1 MVAVNTG
8 REVSA
13 RRSPAGEEAD
23 MLKNT
28 NYNLLEEIVQK
39 SQSLYRYDRYIKDAE
54 AEQCQG
60 CREPWHRMK
69 DRDGED
75 LGQLM
80 QHFKA
85 HIDAGRAEFG
95 PQIMRAA

>member
-1 MVAVNTG
+1 
-8 REVSA
+8 
-13 RRSPAGEEAD
+13 
-23 MLKNT
+23 MLKNG
-28 NYNLLEEIVQK
+28 NYNLLEEIVQR

-60 CREPWHRMK
+60 CIELWNRMK
-69 DRDGED
+69 QRDEED

-80 QHFKA
+80 QHFKT
-85 HIDAGRAEFG
+85 HIDAGKVEFG